1 LNQRLDGGPLNR
13 LRLMTDIKYA
23 KNLVKFW
30 YCLEFVFLNDF

>member
-1 LNQRLDGGPLNR
+1 
-13 LRLMTDIKYA
+13 MTDIKYA